1 MTSISLDGLN
11 IALCQFEFVLRGEMA
26 ERMEV
31 HTFVSCRVTK
41 DLQALSDDAALHRI
55 SVFKVNH
62 KIVVMVI
69 RSKELL

>member
-1 MTSISLDGLN
+1 
-11 IALCQFEFVLRGEMA
+11 
-26 ERMEV
+26 MEV

-55 SVFKVNH
+55 SVFKGNH

-69 RSKELL
+69 SSKELL